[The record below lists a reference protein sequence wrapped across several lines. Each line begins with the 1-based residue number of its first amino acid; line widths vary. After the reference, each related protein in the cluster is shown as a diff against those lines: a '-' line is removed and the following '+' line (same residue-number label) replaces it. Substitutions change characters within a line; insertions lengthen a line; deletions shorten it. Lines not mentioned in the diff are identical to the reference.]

1 MTNATKLKIYPSFLE
16 FRLVYRTSGIDIYF
30 FPLHSV
36 RASLSQYIY
45 LVVMQEIGTNLK
57 KKKVFKGKLD
67 VATGAFQAV

>member
-16 FRLVYRTSGIDIYF
+16 FRLVYRTSGKDIYF

-45 LVVMQEIGTNLK
+45 LVVMQKIGTNLK
-57 KKKVFKGKLD
+57 KKVFQGKLD